1 MKQKIRIIINLI
13 LAIIVVLVWGYMFLG
28 SDSFLSSSG
37 FTSLK
42 YFTVLSNI
50 FAGVTSALWAAIAIK
65 GKDTKTADI
74 LKFVSTVAVMVTFS
88 VVAFFLRPVYKD
100 YPMYSGANL
109 WFHLLIPLAELLE
122 FVIFNKTKIGIK
134 ERLFAGIPAFIYGSV
149 YLLNIAI
156 NGKGEWPD
164 TNDWYGFLNWGLPV
178 GMGIFFGIVLISIL
192 LGLLIVVILKIRDK
206 ITGA

>member
-1 MKQKIRIIINLI
+1 MNDMKKKTRNVINIALSLI
-13 LAIIVVLVWGYMFLG
+13 VLLVWGYMFLG

-50 FAGVTSALWAAIAIK
+50 FAGVTSAIWAIVAIK
-65 GKDTKTADI
+65 GKDTKVPDV

-109 WFHLLIPLAELLE
+109 WFHLLIPLLEL
-122 FVIFNKTKIGIK
+122 
-134 ERLFAGIPAFIYGSV
+134 A
-149 YLLNIAI
+149 
-156 NGKGEWPD
+156 
-164 TNDWYGFLNWGLPV
+164 
-178 GMGIFFGIVLISIL
+178 
-192 LGLLIVVILKIRDK
+192 
-206 ITGA
+206 

>member
-1 MKQKIRIIINLI
+1 MKQKIRIAINLM
-13 LAIIVVLVWGYMFLG
+13 LALIVLAVWGYMFLG

-50 FAGVTSALWAAIAIK
+50 FAGAVSAIWAIAAIR
-65 GKDTKTADI
+65 GKDTKHIDV
-74 LKFVSTVAVMVTFS
+74 LKYVSVVAVMVTFC

-109 WFHLLIPLAELLE
+109 WFHLLIPLAELIE
-122 FVIFNKTKIGIK
+122 FIVFDETKIK
-134 ERLFAGIPAFIYGSV
+134 AKHSLLAGIPAFIYGTV
-149 YLLNIAI
+149 YLLNVLI

-164 TNDWYGFLNWGLPV
+164 TNDWYGFLNWGLPA
-178 GMGIFFGIVLISIL
+178 GIGIFLGIVLFSVLLGFLI
-192 LGLLIVVILKIRDK
+192 LGLLRIRDK
-206 ITGA
+206 LFG